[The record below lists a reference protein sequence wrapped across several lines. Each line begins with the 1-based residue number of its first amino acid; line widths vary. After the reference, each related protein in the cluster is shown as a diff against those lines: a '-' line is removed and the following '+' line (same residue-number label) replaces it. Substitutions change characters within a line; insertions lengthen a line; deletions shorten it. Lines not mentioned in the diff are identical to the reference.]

1 MQGQLGELLSS
12 ILKVFRGHI
21 YSEKSALC
29 IFFFFSLK
37 TFRKDSFKLCKGGKG
52 VHLNSYK
59 LHWIN
64 IP

>member
-12 ILKVFRGHI
+12 ILKVLEATYTLRNQLFA
-21 YSEKSALC
+21 S
-29 IFFFFSLK
+29 FFFSLK

>member
-29 IFFFFSLK
+29 TFFFSLK
-37 TFRKDSFKLCKGGKG
+37 TFGKDSFKLCKGGKG
-52 VHLNSYK
+52 VHLNSCK
-59 LHWIN
+59 LRWIN

>member
-12 ILKVFRGHI
+12 ILKVLEAISTLRNQLF
-21 YSEKSALC
+21 AP
-29 IFFFFSLK
+29 FFFSRK
-37 TFRKDSFKLCKGGKG
+37 TFGKDSFKLCKGGKG
-52 VHLNSYK
+52 VHLNSCK

>member
-29 IFFFFSLK
+29 IFFFFHS
-37 TFRKDSFKLCKGGKG
+37 KLSEKI
-52 VHLNSYK
+52 HLNYVRVGRGAFK
-59 LHWIN
+59 
-64 IP
+64 

>member
-29 IFFFFSLK
+29 TFFFFHS
-37 TFRKDSFKLCKGGKG
+37 KLLEKIHLNYVRVGKG
-52 VHLNSYK
+52 CTKVAANC
-59 LHWIN
+59 IG
-64 IP
+64 